1 MQSQYFS
8 YEDFTK
14 TVLSFSFET
23 LKAPLSIAQRQ
34 SALPKKEENLQRY
47 HMNFLPFLLEEA
59 RATIA
64 SGLEKVDLYT
74 ASQLA
79 NTGHRRQTSSHL
91 SDAKPFELI
100 LQRNAKYP
108 RTEGNP
114 LFMSFKGGVPER
126 IEHGKSMNVI
136 LLKTMSM
143 RGLPNRQ
150 WLALASENLE
160 GNETYVKLVI
170 PREDY
175 HAFEAYFKK
184 DVKWQ
189 AHYLGSVIS
198 EQRMYDNCLQ
208 MLDIPCIRQIAS
220 ARLPRVRTEA
230 NPQVSVEAENLNL
243 SQKQSLYAF
252 FNAPDHSTLLL
263 QGPPGT
269 GKTTTLVSL
278 LKCVSAQNKRI
289 LVSAHSNKGV
299 QVLALRAVQSLPD
312 TPMILIGVE
321 GKVPEELKS
330 IFLNRWYDNIK
341 GCFATYYEDIHQ
353 LSENPS
359 ARIGITA
366 TALLTTLSENLA
378 KARQSLSRYNLLF
391 FQRLDADSKQTIYA
405 ICGQDPVTMGEFE
418 SLQGMINTLKRQSNH
433 QQKWKELLLGMT
445 RLIEK
450 WERMNRETIE
460 SHLLN
465 YSDIVFAT
473 LITCGRE
480 SLQAMDPVD
489 YLLVDEAAQSTE
501 AATLIPM
508 RFQPK
513 KVLLV
518 GDTKQLPATVI
529 SGFLDDQPNPRN
541 NTNYKWSMMW
551 RLIEENQQPSMMLTI
566 QYRMHP
572 HICQWPSEQYYANQ
586 LITAPDIISARL
598 PETQGII
605 SRPYAVYH
613 VNGRDESGEF
623 SHSLCNDIEATYVVN
638 MIRIIREQN
647 ADKSIGVIT
656 PYTAQKSLIIKKL
669 SNKHLQHELI
679 DVNTVDGFQGD
690 ERDIIIVSFTRT
702 HVSTFLKEFRRLNV
716 AITRP
721 KLCLIVLASPGL
733 VSYDIGVMM
742 RDAEKRGVLF
752 TEEALKLV
760 LRTKEAPQ
768 IALNSTDMMQ
778 SAWRGNPDAQFEY
791 SKRFLAQHP
800 AQSMLWLRRASEG
813 LHPAA
818 QFHTSQY
825 YFSGHHDLPRDIQLA
840 IKWLEMSAKQ
850 NHPEAQYD
858 LAQKFIQGGIIHMNK
873 EAGLYWCQKAAEG
886 NHILSL
892 LFLARAYRD
901 GRDVGQNHAHA
912 VAYYRRAAQLRDT
925 IAMFELAQLLE
936 GAQGDKDEAIILYRE
951 LANLGHQQAYYSLAV
966 LLGDNPESFTWLV
979 KSADSGH
986 QEAQYKVA
994 LFYNTQ
1000 NNLGLTIK
1008 YARKAAGTHHQA
1020 LILLVGIL
1028 QANPIEMNEQ
1038 DRRNLYKNAADKG
1051 HVASQYF
1058 YGLLIMQSEPDGA
1071 YAYFNKALSG
1081 HYTDA
1086 YYHLALLEKKKHLDT
1101 KAYQYFKQS
1110 IAHGKF
1116 ILESKRACIAH
1127 QIEHHIDWPLCL
1139 IFCEEL
1145 FSLGESAYQFV
1156 LARLLDTGIAGT
1168 SNKER
1173 ALGLYIDLSSKNHVL
1188 ASFYAANLLD
1198 HESSTSQEL
1207 AQARAHYERSHDDVM
1222 EAKLRLATLLLQE
1235 SSELLYA
1242 ERLLKDYC
1250 DNYQVKPNPLTLHL
1264 NETERHLEASI
1275 ERVVKKQDYFIRKPL
1290 HSTARIQYY
1299 LGKIY
1304 EKGLGVKVHA
1314 VQALCCYALSAE
1326 QNDRDGCYHLGYCYE
1341 HGIGTPRNWPSAK
1354 MAYQKAANLSHALAA
1369 KRLTWQYSIV
1379 SSFSEVKDENL
1390 VSTTDNQ
1397 CRIC

>member
-1 MQSQYFS
+1 
-8 YEDFTK
+8 
-14 TVLSFSFET
+14 
-23 LKAPLSIAQRQ
+23 
-34 SALPKKEENLQRY
+34 
-47 HMNFLPFLLEEA
+47 
-59 RATIA
+59 
-64 SGLEKVDLYT
+64 
-74 ASQLA
+74 
-79 NTGHRRQTSSHL
+79 
-91 SDAKPFELI
+91 
-100 LQRNAKYP
+100 
-108 RTEGNP
+108 
-114 LFMSFKGGVPER
+114 MSE
-126 IEHGKSMNVI
+126 
-136 LLKTMSM
+136 
-143 RGLPNRQ
+143 
-150 WLALASENLE
+150 
-160 GNETYVKLVI
+160 
-170 PREDY
+170 
-175 HAFEAYFKK
+175 
-184 DVKWQ
+184 
-189 AHYLGSVIS
+189 
-198 EQRMYDNCLQ
+198 
-208 MLDIPCIRQIAS
+208 
-220 ARLPRVRTEA
+220 
-230 NPQVSVEAENLNL
+230 
-243 SQKQSLYAF
+243 
-252 FNAPDHSTLLL
+252 
-263 QGPPGT
+263 
-269 GKTTTLVSL
+269 
-278 LKCVSAQNKRI
+278 QNKRI

-299 QVLALRAVQSLPD
+299 QVLALRAIQSLPD
-312 TPMILIGVE
+312 TPMILVGVE

-330 IFLNRWYDNIK
+330 IFLNRWYDNIQV
-341 GCFATYYEDIHQ
+341 CFTTHYDDIHQ
-353 LSENPS
+353 LSENPAS
-359 ARIGITA
+359 RIGITA
-366 TALLTTLSENLA
+366 TGLLTILSENLA

-405 ICGQDPVTMGEFE
+405 VCGQNPVTVGELE
-418 SLQGMINTLKRQSNH
+418 SLQGIINILKRQGNH

-450 WERMNRETIE
+450 WERMNQETIE
-460 SHLLN
+460 RHLLN

-480 SLQAMDPVD
+480 SLQVMDPVD

-529 SGFLDDQPNPRN
+529 SDFLDDQPNPRN

-586 LITAPDIISARL
+586 LITAPDIISTRHI
-598 PETQGII
+598 ETQGVI

-613 VNGRDESGEF
+613 ANGRDESGEF

-669 SNKHLQHELI
+669 SNKRLQHELI

-690 ERDIIIVSFTRT
+690 ERDIIIVSLTRT

-721 KLCLIVLASPGL
+721 KACLIVLASPGL
-733 VSYDIGVMM
+733 VSHDIGIMM

-752 TEEALKLV
+752 TEETLKLV
-760 LRTKEAPQ
+760 LRTKSAPQ
-768 IALNSTDMMQ
+768 IAMPSTDMIQ
-778 SAWRGNPDAQFEY
+778 SAWRGNSGAQFEY
-791 SKRFLAQHP
+791 SKRLLAQHP
-800 AQSMLWLRRASEG
+800 AQSMLWLRRAAES
-813 LHPAA
+813 LHPEA
-818 QFHTSQY
+818 QFHTSQH
-825 YFSGHHDLPRDIQLA
+825 YFAGHHNLPRDIQLA

-858 LAQKFIQGGIIHMNK
+858 LAQKFIQGSIIRINK

-886 NHILSL
+886 NHIPSL

-901 GRDVGQNHAHA
+901 GRDVGQNHTYAIT
-912 VAYYRRAAQLRDT
+912 YYRRVAELRET

-936 GAQGDKDEAIILYRE
+936 QGTQGEKDEAIILYRE
-951 LANLGHQQAYYSLAV
+951 LANLGHQQAYYPLAI
-966 LLGDNPESFTWLV
+966 LLGDNTESFTWLV

-1008 YARKAAGTHHQA
+1008 YARKAASTHHQA
-1020 LILLVGIL
+1020 LILLVDIL
-1028 QANPIEMNEQ
+1028 QANHIEMNEQ
-1038 DRRNLYKNAADKG
+1038 DRRHLYKNAADKG
-1051 HVASQYF
+1051 HVPSQYF
-1058 YGLLIMQSEPDGA
+1058 YGLLMMQSEPDSA
-1071 YAYFNKALSG
+1071 YAYLNKALSG

-1086 YYHLALLEKKKHLDT
+1086 YYYLALLEKKKRLDT

-1127 QIEHHIDWPLCL
+1127 QIEHQVELPLCL
-1139 IFCEEL
+1139 TFCAEL
-1145 FSLGESAYQFV
+1145 FALSENAYQFI

-1168 SNKER
+1168 SHKER
-1173 ALGLYIDLSSKNHVL
+1173 ALGLYLELASRNHVL
-1188 ASFYAANLLD
+1188 ASFYAATLLD
-1198 HESSTSQEL
+1198 HETSTAQEL
-1207 AQARAHYERSHDDVM
+1207 TQARAQYEHCYDYVL
-1222 EAKLRLATLLLQE
+1222 EAKLRLAALLLQE
-1235 SSELLYA
+1235 STELLYA

-1250 DNYQVKPNPLTLHL
+1250 DNYQVKPNPLLLHL

-1304 EKGLGVKVHA
+1304 EKGLGVKLNA
-1314 VQALCCYALSAE
+1314 AQALCCYALSAE

-1341 HGIGTPRNWPSAK
+1341 HGIGTPKNWPSAK
-1354 MAYQKAANLSHALAA
+1354 MAYQKAANLGHVLAQR
-1369 KRLTWQYSIV
+1369 RLTWQYSII
-1379 SSFSEVKDENL
+1379 SSFSEVTDENL